1 MNAGWIGG
9 IVGAVVG
16 SAGGILGTYCGIR
29 NTNGPRERAFM
40 VKASIVCWVY
50 VLGYLLL
57 LMTVPRPYGWFLSIP
72 YGLLLCLGIVYG
84 NRVQQ
89 RIRQEE
95 SETGPTVRTPSR
107 LQ

>member
-1 MNAGWIGG
+1 MNAGWIGA

-16 SAGGILGTYCGIR
+16 VAGGVFGTYCGIR
-29 NTNGPRERAFM
+29 NTNGPRERGFM

-50 VLGYLLL
+50 ALGYLLL
-57 LMTVPRPYGWFLSIP
+57 LMVVPRPYGWFLSIP
-72 YGLLLCLGIVYG
+72 YALLLCVGIVYG

-95 SETGPTVRTPSR
+95 SETPT
-107 LQ
+107 